1 VANNS
6 KPTVVDLDNAD
17 RAAIAHIRERL
28 GLKAD
33 DYAIT
38 VALDIF
44 SRMLDNP
51 EIERILAAVG
61 FDRQPRLRK

>member
-1 VANNS
+1 MANNS
-6 KPTVVDLDNAD
+6 KATLIDLDNAD

-28 GLKAD
+28 GLKSS
-33 DYAIT
+33 DYAVT

-44 SRMLDNP
+44 SKMLDNP